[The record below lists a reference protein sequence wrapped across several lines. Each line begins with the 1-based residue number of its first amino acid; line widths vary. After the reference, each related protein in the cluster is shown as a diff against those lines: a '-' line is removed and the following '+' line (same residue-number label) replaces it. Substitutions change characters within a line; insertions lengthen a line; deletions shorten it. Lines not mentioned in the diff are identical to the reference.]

1 MAVPVP
7 WYRVDTTEQIVYLTF
22 DDGPYVQA
30 DVPVRVTATTEELR
44 QKLSAL
50 RAQVNDNELSATF
63 FLNGWALTRQTPDD
77 PYNPDAP
84 NAIARRDAARL
95 LIEDGHNVAN
105 HAYWHDNPAG
115 EPWKTHSNRE
125 RATVDQMLENVTSGR
140 RDLYLIGTR
149 SHKDAI
155 LNYWR
160 SPGDPSYWVPSPP
173 RDKRNQRKPMERVYQ
188 NNNPEAL
195 NARRRLERVIETASA
210 CNTQYVTFN
219 IFTKDDRLH
228 NDTNF
233 PIPLEEMAKW
243 VYWHFIN
250 VTELNKPEVRAQF
263 VSKLKGFLP
272 DPDRLSFET
281 LPVAERSGAIALMH
295 NGRAAS
301 VMALGTFAGL
311 PGIIPY
317 LYGKGFRVRK
327 LPGT

>member
-1 MAVPVP
+1 
-7 WYRVDTTEQIVYLTF
+7 VDTTEQIVYLTF

-30 DVPVRVTATTEELR
+30 DVPGRVTATTEELR

-84 NAIARRDAARL
+84 NAVARRDVARL

-140 RDLYLIGTR
+140 RALYLIGTR

-173 RDKRNQRKPMERVYQ
+173 GDKRNQRKPRERAYQ

-195 NARRRLERVIETASA
+195 NARRRFERILETAAA
-210 CNTQYVTFN
+210 CNTQYVTYN
-219 IFTKDDRLH
+219 IHTKDELLH
-228 NDTNF
+228 TDLNVQASVV
-233 PIPLEEMAKW
+233 EMAKW
-243 VYWHFIN
+243 VYWHF
-250 VTELNKPEVRAQF
+250 VDVRELNKRKSEFSSR
-263 VSKLKGFLP
+263 LKFSIP
-272 DPDRLSFET
+272 DPDRLSFQT
-281 LPVAERSGAIALMH
+281 LPAAERLGAIALMH
-295 NGRAAS
+295 NGRAAT
-301 VMALGTFAGL
+301 VMALGPFAGL

-317 LYGKGFRVRK
+317 LYGQGFRVRK
-327 LPGT
+327 LPAL